1 MTDPM
6 TLTAEFRSAEWEL
19 VLKYEDG
26 SLPATQW
33 SVETLTIVAT
43 WYAKNL
49 AADAATSRY
58 HEHYRKNHHRLTNRR
73 EGATVATDSIESVDK
88 VWESLL
94 ANALEA
100 KKPA

>member
-1 MTDPM
+1 M

-33 SVETLTIVAT
+33 SVETLTLVAR

-49 AADAATSRY
+49 DRDAATARY
-58 HEHYRKNHHRLTNRR
+58 REYYERNRRRLTNRR
-73 EGATVATDSIESVDK
+73 EGAEVATAAIEAVDT

-94 ANALEA
+94 TQALEV
-100 KKPA
+100 KP